1 MGPIWGQVGSV
12 DTLAAVS
19 LRLRPMSDQ
28 DTSRKQ
34 IGVRIAENLIIE
46 AKVLAARQGRK
57 FNEVIEEAIQDVLKK
72 YEGKRKERG

>member
-1 MGPIWGQVGSV
+1 MGYV

-34 IGVRIAENLIIE
+34 IGVRIAGDLIIE
-46 AKVLAARQGRK
+46 TKVLAARQGRK
-57 FNEVIEEAIQDVLKK
+57 LNEVIEEALQDLLKK
-72 YEGKRKERG
+72 YQGRRKERG